1 MNKKLIVLLGV
12 AILILVLAL
21 VFAGEKEEAVVVDE
35 EIEND
40 LINDTLI
47 GEEGVVDEAET
58 QTVNVYYVEV
68 IDGTENVIPV
78 EREVDLAN
86 GVEESTL
93 LFLLEGVSGDVD
105 YSSSIPEG
113 TELLSFELE
122 NGIAFADFNE
132 NLQEGVAGS
141 AWVST
146 IRDQIEK
153 TLMQFDTVD
162 EVIIMV
168 EGETEE
174 VLQP

>member
-12 AILILVLAL
+12 AVLIFVLVL
-21 VFAGEKEEAVVVDE
+21 VFAGEREEPVVIDE
-35 EIEND
+35 EIENG
-40 LINDTLI
+40 LIDDTLI

-58 QTVNVYYVEV
+58 QTVKVYYVEV
-68 IDGTENVIPV
+68 IDGTENVIPF
-78 EREVDLAN
+78 EREVDLIN
-86 GVEESTL
+86 GVEESAL
-93 LFLLEGVSGDVD
+93 LFLLKGVSGDAD

-113 TELLSFELE
+113 TEILSFELE
-122 NGIAFADFNE
+122 NGIAFVDFNE

-162 EVIIMV
+162 EVVIMV

-174 VLQP
+174 ILQP